1 MKPSIHGIKTREHR
15 VPISATKTNKQTIKH
30 THTHLINFI
39 FLLQNSHQERAYQ
52 WSFEYPHK
60 QSKHKASQMRSCKK
74 KRSIQILLEETG
86 KFNWSEFCLQKKQT
100 SGMNEW
106 MTPWIT
112 SGSYLTEDKSTS
124 STGTITRFFPIVIDQ
139 VRVTNYFNSMI
150 TKNKKQNEQIRI
162 VAVSDSR
169 GRKCK
174 SENEVGMEMQI
185 AEHKPSNSRGR
196 LWLWLWALLLMLLL
210 WWSEQGAKCWWSCNR
225 FQLLL
230 SAESI
235 DNTVPSRS
243 LTHSHQL
250 GIMIL

>member
-1 MKPSIHGIKTREHR
+1 
-15 VPISATKTNKQTIKH
+15 
-30 THTHLINFI
+30 
-39 FLLQNSHQERAYQ
+39 
-52 WSFEYPHK
+52 
-60 QSKHKASQMRSCKK
+60 MRSCKK
-74 KRSIQILLEETG
+74 KRSIQIFLEETG

-162 VAVSDSR
+162 VAASDSR